1 MILVDRNNNKKKNK
15 KRWRKNK
22 YSLMY
27 FWMSHEKKIL
37 SDIVRNEKDIT
48 NDRQRAIYLRKQ

>member
-1 MILVDRNNNKKKNK
+1 
-15 KRWRKNK
+15 
-22 YSLMY
+22 MY

-48 NDRQRAIYLRKQ
+48 VNDRQRAIYLRKQ